1 MSALLE
7 RNLPPFEAA
16 AMRVPDLTEVMAVER
31 KAYPVPWT
39 HGNFVDSLAAGY
51 PAEVLRGP
59 RTQACAAPPQV
70 GLTPS
75 GGGLGGAQPW
85 GHSELLGYWVA
96 MPGVDELHLLN
107 ITVAP
112 AWQRRGLAI
121 VMLDRLVADC
131 RRQGLTQLWLEVR
144 IGNERAREV
153 YERYGFVEVG
163 RRRAYYPVQ
172 QGPREDALLMSL
184 PVPVDER

>member
-1 MSALLE
+1 MSALLK

-59 RTQACAAPPQV
+59 RA
-70 GLTPS
+70 
-75 GGGLGGAQPW
+75 
-85 GHSELLGYWVA
+85 ELLGYWVA

-121 VMLDRLVADC
+121 VMLDRLVAHC
-131 RRQGLTQLWLEVR
+131 RRLGLTQLWLEVR
-144 IGNERAREV
+144 LGNERAREV
-153 YERYGFVEVG
+153 YLRYGFAEVG
-163 RRRAYYPVQ
+163 RRRAYYPVP

-184 PVPVDER
+184 SVAVA

>member
-1 MSALLE
+1 MSAQLD
-7 RNLPPFEAA
+7 RAQPPWEADG
-16 AMRVPDLTEVMAVER
+16 MRVPDLTEVLAVER
-31 KAYPVPWT
+31 QAYPVPWT

-59 RTQACAAPPQV
+59 RAQAHAGPPQV

-75 GGGLGGAQPW
+75 GGGPGVARPW

-112 AWQRRGLAI
+112 AWQGRGLA
-121 VMLDRLVADC
+121 VAMLDRLVAAC
-131 RRQGLTQLWLEVR
+131 RQRGLTQLWLEVR
-144 IGNERAREV
+144 VGNERAREV
-153 YERYGFVEVG
+153 YRRYGFAEVG
-163 RRRAYYPVQ
+163 KRRAYYPVTE
-172 QGPREDALLMSL
+172 GPREDAVLMSL
-184 PVPVDER
+184 MVAA

>member
-7 RNLPPFEAA
+7 RSLPPWEAA

-31 KAYPVPWT
+31 QAYPVPWT

-59 RTQACAAPPQV
+59 RA
-70 GLTPS
+70 
-75 GGGLGGAQPW
+75 
-85 GHSELLGYWVA
+85 ELLGYWVA
-96 MPGVDELHLLN
+96 MAGVDELHLLN

-112 AWQRRGLAI
+112 AWQGRGLA
-121 VMLDRLVADC
+121 VLMLDRLVAEC
-131 RRQGLTQLWLEVR
+131 RRRGLPQLWLEVR
-144 IGNERAREV
+144 VSNTRARDV
-153 YERYGFVEVG
+153 YRRYGLAEVG
-163 RRRAYYPVQ
+163 RRRAYYPVP

-184 PVPVDER
+184 SVAA

>member
-7 RNLPPFEAA
+7 RRLPPFEAA

-31 KAYPVPWT
+31 QAYPVPWT
-39 HGNFVDSLAAGY
+39 HGNFVDSLVAGY

-59 RTQACAAPPQV
+59 RA
-70 GLTPS
+70 
-75 GGGLGGAQPW
+75 
-85 GHSELLGYWVA
+85 ELLGYWAA

-112 AWQRRGLAI
+112 AWQGQGLA
-121 VMLDRLVADC
+121 VAMLDRVVAEC
-131 RRQGLTQLWLEVR
+131 RRRGLTQLWLEVR
-144 IGNERAREV
+144 LSNERAREV
-153 YERYGFVEVG
+153 YARYGFAEVG
-163 RRRAYYPVQ
+163 RRRAYYPVK

-184 PVPVDER
+184 MVAAQ